1 MAPNLPSNPK
11 GLSSTTPDGLVAPP
25 AAKVQ
30 KTEGFSVMAEAKPE
44 HYHAGNK
51 LTILVDMDNT
61 LCDWE
66 GAFEACMKAKFPE
79 VALVPAE
86 GRLNWDI
93 SKDYPAAAAD
103 KVKAVSGTPGFF
115 SEMKAVEGGVEAVKA
130 MAAAGHNVL
139 LVTAPDP
146 NFYTQCSQEKYE
158 WVEKNLGAEWKAK
171 VVLTRDKTT
180 VRGDFLIDDK
190 PHCDVGAL
198 EPEWAHVVFDQTY
211 NRQKGGKR
219 LSSWAAWKDVLGVK
233 AELDCAVSRNPRASQ
248 ENLYPNG
255 INFSCVF
262 PSFNQE
268 SIVRKTLAG
277 LVKQKIKSNFKFEV
291 VIVDNNST
299 DDIDAIYK
307 K

>member
-130 MAAAGHNVL
+130 MAAAGHN
-139 LVTAPDP
+139 
-146 NFYTQCSQEKYE
+146 
-158 WVEKNLGAEWKAK
+158 
-171 VVLTRDKTT
+171 
-180 VRGDFLIDDK
+180 
-190 PHCDVGAL
+190 
-198 EPEWAHVVFDQTY
+198 
-211 NRQKGGKR
+211 
-219 LSSWAAWKDVLGVK
+219 
-233 AELDCAVSRNPRASQ
+233 RA
-248 ENLYPNG
+248 N
-255 INFSCVF
+255 
-262 PSFNQE
+262 
-268 SIVRKTLAG
+268 G
-277 LVKQKIKSNFKFEV
+277 LVKMKRRASFTMLPQSGSGGGSPMPRKPRV
-291 VIVDNNST
+291 PIVKM
-299 DDIDAIYK
+299 A
-307 K
+307 